1 MKKQLPMER
10 CMFGK
15 PRGRQRGEPKPSS
28 HAPRWVLI
36 LGCTAAV
43 CFCAMEI
50 RHGRTVPEIPSDAVS
65 VMALSHPACGVP
77 TEGEPAGFLDGEWNL
92 WEYLSD
98 VLSALLIG

>member
-1 MKKQLPMER
+1 
-10 CMFGK
+10 MFGK
-15 PRGRQRGEPKPSS
+15 PRGGQGERAKPSS
-28 HAPRWVLI
+28 RAPRWVLI
-36 LGCTAAV
+36 LGCTAAA

-65 VMALSHPACGVP
+65 VMALSRPEYGVP

-98 VLSALLIG
+98 VLSSLLGG